1 MFKFC
6 LNGKEHYFKEWN
18 KKIIIRHSKK
28 PAWEIQK
35 WGEVKLWQKLD
46 NCVIA
51 EFGESQ
57 WEKVEGRE
65 RDVLSTL

>member
-6 LNGKEHYFKEWN
+6 LNVKEHYFKELN
-18 KKIIIRHSKK
+18 KKIIIRHSKN

-51 EFGESQ
+51 EWGKRQ